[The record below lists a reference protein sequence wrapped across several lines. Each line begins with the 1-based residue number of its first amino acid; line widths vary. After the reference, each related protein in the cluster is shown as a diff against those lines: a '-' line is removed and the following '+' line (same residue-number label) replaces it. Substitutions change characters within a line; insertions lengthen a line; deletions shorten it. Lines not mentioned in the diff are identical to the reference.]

1 MVTPEHSMICLI
13 NLPQNSSSQGRADGG
28 ILCQHPAKFAAL
40 DFFLKNSATLD
51 GEQIPMQLMDAI
63 E

>member
-1 MVTPEHSMICLI
+1 MICLI